1 MYLFDTNVVSALRF
15 PDRQP
20 PELRA
25 WAIRI
30 DFADCFLSVI
40 TCMEIEVGVLRLE
53 RRDPRS
59 AVRLRQWVES
69 EVQPTFAGRILPV
82 DEPVAIACAGL
93 HVPDPRPER
102 DALIAATAMVHGLT
116 VATRNVRD
124 FAHFPLRLV
133 DPWQGG

>member
-1 MYLFDTNVVSALRF
+1 VYLFDTNVVSALRF

-20 PELRA
+20 PGLLA
-25 WAIRI
+25 WASRI
-30 DFADCFLSVI
+30 DFADCYLSVI
-40 TCMEIEVGVLRLE
+40 TQMEIEVGVLRLE

-59 AVRLRQWVES
+59 AVGLRQWVES

-82 DEPVAIACAGL
+82 DEAVAIACAGL

-116 VATRNVRD
+116 VATRNARD
-124 FAHFPLRLV
+124 FRGLPVALV
-133 DPWQGG
+133 DPWQLD